1 MSIVSFSICSFIFV
15 LMFII
20 FYFSKERLNTLDTK
34 MYSCILVTNIIGIMI
49 DVFGYFVFKIYGSE
63 SFISILISKFYLVYY
78 FLWAYFFLLYIFV
91 ISFREK
97 TEYLLQKKFTKPS
110 IILTSI
116 IISFIVLIMPIQITY
131 KDNVAYS
138 SGLSVNMVYG
148 LCFIM
153 VGIMLYCLLRNLKK
167 ISTKEYIPLLTFMV
181 LSTFCMIIQKTYPE
195 ITLMLMCH
203 SIVTSL
209 MYFTIENPDV
219 KMVKELEV
227 AKNEAE
233 KANHAKSEF
242 LSSMSHELRTP
253 LNAIVCFSE
262 LLESKE
268 GLDSE
273 SKDFAKDIVSASHNL
288 LDLVNGVLDISKIEA
303 GKMELINKE
312 YNSQELFNSLST
324 MVIPRIG
331 DKPID
336 FKTVI
341 ASDIPPVLKGDTG
354 KLKQIILNLLTN
366 AVKYTDKGFI
376 KYRIECINDFKNNKT
391 KLIITITDTGRG
403 IKKEDIDRLFKKFE
417 RLEED
422 RNTSIEGT
430 GLGLTITKSLVE
442 MLGGTINVESTY
454 GVGSVFTVTIPEEI
468 SDVILETTETESITK
483 YNGVTSLIVDD
494 SKLNLKVAEKILSE
508 YGLTSESVLSGDEC
522 IEKIKRGNNYDIIF
536 MDIMMPNKGGVETL
550 KELKSLPNFN
560 TPVVALT
567 ADAMEGQKE
576 AYLSAGFIAYLSKPI
591 DRQELESF
599 LKKELKDK
607 VTIENNT
614 SSVKEEIKPV
624 EKENNKEELLTSVGL
639 DLKKAYE
646 FFMDIDT
653 LIPQLKE
660 YLTESVEN
668 KRVMEESYNK
678 KDDINYE
685 IVVHKLKSESRMLG
699 LTGLGEMFYNHE
711 LAAKRKDWDY
721 INKEY
726 TSLIS
731 EYDKV
736 LNVLEKL

>member
-34 MYSCILVTNIIGIMI
+34 MYSYILVTNIIGIMI
-49 DVFGYFVFKIYGSE
+49 DVFGYFIFKIYGSE
-63 SFISILISKFYLVYY
+63 SFISIMVSKFYLVYY

-97 TEYLLQKKFTKPS
+97 SEYLLQKKFTKTI
-110 IILTSI
+110 IILTSLFICLI
-116 IISFIVLIMPIQITY
+116 ILIMPIQITY
-131 KDNVAYS
+131 EDNVAYS

-167 ISTKEYIPLLTFMV
+167 ISTKEYIPLLIFMV

-312 YNSQELFNSLST
+312 YNSFELFNSLST

-376 KYRIECINDFKNNKT
+376 KYRVECINDYKNNQT
-391 KLIITITDTGRG
+391 KLIITVTDTGRG

-430 GLGLTITKSLVE
+430 GLGLAITESLAE
-442 MLGGTINVESTY
+442 LMGGKITVISDYGKGSTFKF
-454 GVGSVFTVTIPEEI
+454 VVVEEI
-468 SDVILETTETESITK
+468 VNKESNLVVNEQTTLNYETFEGK
-483 YNGVTSLIVDD
+483 KVLVVDD
-494 SKLNLKVAEKILSE
+494 SKLNLKVAENVLKNFKVFTETVTSGLECLSCVK
-508 YGLTSESVLSGDEC
+508 S
-522 IEKIKRGNNYDIIF
+522 KKYDIIF
-536 MDIMMPNKGGVETL
+536 MDIMMPNMSGVEVL
-550 KELKSLPNFN
+550 KKLREEKVNI
-560 TPVVALT
+560 PVIALT
-567 ADAMEGQKE
+567 ADAIEGQEEKYISE
-576 AYLSAGFIAYLSKPI
+576 GFDGYLSKPI
-591 DRQELESF
+591 D
-599 LKKELKDK
+599 K
-607 VTIENNT
+607 T
-614 SSVKEEIKPV
+614 
-624 EKENNKEELLTSVGL
+624 
-639 DLKKAYE
+639 
-646 FFMDIDT
+646 
-653 LIPQLKE
+653 
-660 YLTESVEN
+660 
-668 KRVMEESYNK
+668 
-678 KDDINYE
+678 
-685 IVVHKLKSESRMLG
+685 KLKVILNKY
-699 LTGLGEMFYNHE
+699 LKGE
-711 LAAKRKDWDY
+711 
-721 INKEY
+721 
-726 TSLIS
+726 
-731 EYDKV
+731 
-736 LNVLEKL
+736 

>member
-1 MSIVSFSICSFIFV
+1 
-15 LMFII
+15 
-20 FYFSKERLNTLDTK
+20 
-34 MYSCILVTNIIGIMI
+34 
-49 DVFGYFVFKIYGSE
+49 
-63 SFISILISKFYLVYY
+63 
-78 FLWAYFFLLYIFV
+78 
-91 ISFREK
+91 
-97 TEYLLQKKFTKPS
+97 
-110 IILTSI
+110 
-116 IISFIVLIMPIQITY
+116 MPIQITY
-131 KDNVAYS
+131 EDNVAYS

-312 YNSQELFNSLST
+312 YNSFELFNSLST

-376 KYRIECINDFKNNKT
+376 KYRVECINDYKNNQT
-391 KLIITITDTGRG
+391 KLIITVTDTGRG

-430 GLGLTITKSLVE
+430 GLGLAITESLAE
-442 MLGGTINVESTY
+442 LMGGKITVISDYGKGSTFKF
-454 GVGSVFTVTIPEEI
+454 VVVEEI
-468 SDVILETTETESITK
+468 VNKESNLVVNEQTTLNYETFEGK
-483 YNGVTSLIVDD
+483 KVLVVDD
-494 SKLNLKVAEKILSE
+494 SKLNLKVAENVLKNFKVSTETVTSGLECLSCVK
-508 YGLTSESVLSGDEC
+508 S
-522 IEKIKRGNNYDIIF
+522 KKYDIIF
-536 MDIMMPNKGGVETL
+536 MDIMMPNMSGVEVL
-550 KELKSLPNFN
+550 KKLREEKVNI
-560 TPVVALT
+560 PVIALT
-567 ADAMEGQKE
+567 ADAIEGQEEKYISE
-576 AYLSAGFIAYLSKPI
+576 GFDGYLSKPI
-591 DRQELESF
+591 D
-599 LKKELKDK
+599 K
-607 VTIENNT
+607 T
-614 SSVKEEIKPV
+614 
-624 EKENNKEELLTSVGL
+624 
-639 DLKKAYE
+639 
-646 FFMDIDT
+646 
-653 LIPQLKE
+653 
-660 YLTESVEN
+660 
-668 KRVMEESYNK
+668 
-678 KDDINYE
+678 
-685 IVVHKLKSESRMLG
+685 KLKVILNKY
-699 LTGLGEMFYNHE
+699 LKGE
-711 LAAKRKDWDY
+711 
-721 INKEY
+721 
-726 TSLIS
+726 
-731 EYDKV
+731 
-736 LNVLEKL
+736 

>member
-49 DVFGYFVFKIYGSE
+49 DVFGYFIFKIYGSE
-63 SFISILISKFYLVYY
+63 SFISIMVSKFYLVYY

-97 TEYLLQKKFTKPS
+97 TEYLFQKKFTKSS

-116 IISFIVLIMPIQITY
+116 IISLIVLILPIQITY
-131 KDNVAYS
+131 EDNVAYS

-376 KYRIECINDFKNNKT
+376 KYRVECINDFKNNKT

-430 GLGLTITKSLVE
+430 GLGLAITESLAE
-442 MLGGTINVESTY
+442 LMGGKITVISDYGKGSTFKF
-454 GVGSVFTVTIPEEI
+454 VVVEEI
-468 SDVILETTETESITK
+468 VNKESNLVVNEQTTLNYETFEGK
-483 YNGVTSLIVDD
+483 KVLVVDD
-494 SKLNLKVAEKILSE
+494 SKLNLKVAENVLKNFKVSTETVTSGLECLSCVK
-508 YGLTSESVLSGDEC
+508 S
-522 IEKIKRGNNYDIIF
+522 KKYDIIF
-536 MDIMMPNKGGVETL
+536 MDIMMPNMSGVEVL
-550 KELKSLPNFN
+550 KKLREEKVNI
-560 TPVVALT
+560 PVIALT
-567 ADAMEGQKE
+567 ADAIEGQEEKYISE
-576 AYLSAGFIAYLSKPI
+576 GFDGYLSKPI
-591 DRQELESF
+591 D
-599 LKKELKDK
+599 K
-607 VTIENNT
+607 T
-614 SSVKEEIKPV
+614 
-624 EKENNKEELLTSVGL
+624 
-639 DLKKAYE
+639 
-646 FFMDIDT
+646 
-653 LIPQLKE
+653 
-660 YLTESVEN
+660 
-668 KRVMEESYNK
+668 
-678 KDDINYE
+678 
-685 IVVHKLKSESRMLG
+685 KLKVILNKY
-699 LTGLGEMFYNHE
+699 LKGE
-711 LAAKRKDWDY
+711 
-721 INKEY
+721 
-726 TSLIS
+726 
-731 EYDKV
+731 
-736 LNVLEKL
+736 

>member
-116 IISFIVLIMPIQITY
+116 IISLIVLIMPIQITY

-376 KYRIECINDFKNNKT
+376 KYRVECINDFKNNQT
-391 KLIITITDTGRG
+391 KLIITVTDTGRG

-430 GLGLTITKSLVE
+430 GLGLAITEGLAE
-442 MLGGTINVESTY
+442 LMGGKITVISDYGKGSTFKFVVIQEIVNVEIKEKS
-454 GVGSVFTVTIPEEI
+454 SNTI
-468 SDVILETTETESITK
+468 SFD
-483 YNGVTSLIVDD
+483 YNTFEGKNALIVDD
-494 SKLNLKVAEKILSE
+494 SKLNLKVAENVLKNFLV
-508 YGLTSESVLSGDEC
+508 TTESVTSGLECLSC
-522 IEKIKRGNNYDIIF
+522 VNSKKYDIIF
-536 MDIMMPNKGGVETL
+536 MDIMMPNMSGVEVL
-550 KELKSLPNFN
+550 RKLRENGVN
-560 TPVVALT
+560 TPVIALT
-567 ADAMEGQKE
+567 ADAIEGQEEKYMSE
-576 AYLSAGFIAYLSKPI
+576 GFDGYISKPI
-591 DRQELESF
+591 
-599 LKKELKDK
+599 
-607 VTIENNT
+607 
-614 SSVKEEIKPV
+614 
-624 EKENNKEELLTSVGL
+624 NKEKL
-639 DLKKAYE
+639 
-646 FFMDIDT
+646 
-653 LIPQLKE
+653 
-660 YLTESVEN
+660 
-668 KRVMEESYNK
+668 SY
-678 KDDINYE
+678 
-685 IVVHKLKSESRMLG
+685 
-699 LTGLGEMFYNHE
+699 
-711 LAAKRKDWDY
+711 
-721 INKEY
+721 
-726 TSLIS
+726 
-731 EYDKV
+731 V
-736 LNVLEKL
+736 LNKYLGGK

>member
-34 MYSCILVTNIIGIMI
+34 MYSYILVTNIIGIMI
-49 DVFGYFVFKIYGSE
+49 DVFGYFIFKIYGSE
-63 SFISILISKFYLVYY
+63 SFISIMVSKFYLVYY

-97 TEYLLQKKFTKPS
+97 SEYLLQKKFTKTI
-110 IILTSI
+110 IILTSLFICLI
-116 IISFIVLIMPIQITY
+116 ILIMPIQITY
-131 KDNVAYS
+131 EDNVAYS

-273 SKDFAKDIVSASHNL
+273 SKDFARDIVSASHNL

-312 YNSQELFNSLST
+312 YNSFELFNSLST

-376 KYRIECINDFKNNKT
+376 KYRVECINDYKNDQT
-391 KLIITITDTGRG
+391 KLIITVTDTGRG

-430 GLGLTITKSLVE
+430 GLGLAITESLAE
-442 MLGGTINVESTY
+442 LMGGKITVISDYGKGSTFKF
-454 GVGSVFTVTIPEEI
+454 VVVEEI
-468 SDVILETTETESITK
+468 VNKESNLVVNEQTTLNYETFEGK
-483 YNGVTSLIVDD
+483 KVLVVDD
-494 SKLNLKVAEKILSE
+494 SKLNLKVAENVLKNFKVSTETVTSGLECLSCVK
-508 YGLTSESVLSGDEC
+508 S
-522 IEKIKRGNNYDIIF
+522 KKYDIIF
-536 MDIMMPNKGGVETL
+536 MDIMMPNMSGVEVL
-550 KELKSLPNFN
+550 KKLREEKVNI
-560 TPVVALT
+560 PVIALT
-567 ADAMEGQKE
+567 ADAIEGQEEKYISE
-576 AYLSAGFIAYLSKPI
+576 GFDGYLSKPI
-591 DRQELESF
+591 D
-599 LKKELKDK
+599 K
-607 VTIENNT
+607 T
-614 SSVKEEIKPV
+614 
-624 EKENNKEELLTSVGL
+624 
-639 DLKKAYE
+639 
-646 FFMDIDT
+646 
-653 LIPQLKE
+653 
-660 YLTESVEN
+660 
-668 KRVMEESYNK
+668 
-678 KDDINYE
+678 
-685 IVVHKLKSESRMLG
+685 KLKVILNKY
-699 LTGLGEMFYNHE
+699 LKGE
-711 LAAKRKDWDY
+711 
-721 INKEY
+721 
-726 TSLIS
+726 
-731 EYDKV
+731 
-736 LNVLEKL
+736 

>member
-116 IISFIVLIMPIQITY
+116 IISLIVLIMPIQITY

-273 SKDFAKDIVSASHNL
+273 SKDFAKDLVSASHNL

-376 KYRIECINDFKNNKT
+376 KYRVECINDFKNNQT
-391 KLIITITDTGRG
+391 KLIITVTDTGRG

-430 GLGLTITKSLVE
+430 GLGLAITEGLAE
-442 MLGGTINVESTY
+442 LMGGKITVISDYGKGSTFKFVVIQDIVNVEIKEKS
-454 GVGSVFTVTIPEEI
+454 SNTI
-468 SDVILETTETESITK
+468 SFD
-483 YNGVTSLIVDD
+483 YNTFEGKKALIVDD
-494 SKLNLKVAEKILSE
+494 SKLNLKVAENVLKNFLV
-508 YGLTSESVLSGDEC
+508 TTESVTSGLECLSC
-522 IEKIKRGNNYDIIF
+522 VNSKKYDIIF
-536 MDIMMPNKGGVETL
+536 MDIMMPNMNGVEVL
-550 KELKSLPNFN
+550 KKLREENIN
-560 TPVVALT
+560 TPVIALT
-567 ADAMEGQKE
+567 ADAIEGQEEKYMSE
-576 AYLSAGFIAYLSKPI
+576 GFDGYISKPI
-591 DRQELESF
+591 
-599 LKKELKDK
+599 
-607 VTIENNT
+607 
-614 SSVKEEIKPV
+614 
-624 EKENNKEELLTSVGL
+624 NKEKL
-639 DLKKAYE
+639 
-646 FFMDIDT
+646 
-653 LIPQLKE
+653 
-660 YLTESVEN
+660 
-668 KRVMEESYNK
+668 
-678 KDDINYE
+678 NY
-685 IVVHKLKSESRMLG
+685 
-699 LTGLGEMFYNHE
+699 
-711 LAAKRKDWDY
+711 
-721 INKEY
+721 
-726 TSLIS
+726 
-731 EYDKV
+731 V
-736 LNVLEKL
+736 LNKYLGGK

>member
-116 IISFIVLIMPIQITY
+116 IISLIVLIMPIQITY

-376 KYRIECINDFKNNKT
+376 KYRVECINDFKNNKT

-430 GLGLTITKSLVE
+430 GLGLAITEGLAE
-442 MLGGTINVESTY
+442 LMGGKITVISDYGKGSTFKFVVIQEIVNVELK
-454 GVGSVFTVTIPEEI
+454 EEKSNI
-468 SDVILETTETESITK
+468 TSSD
-483 YNGVTSLIVDD
+483 YNTFKGKNALIVDD
-494 SKLNLKVAEKILSE
+494 SKLNLKVAENVLKNFLV
-508 YGLTSESVLSGDEC
+508 TTESVTSGLECLSC
-522 IEKIKRGNNYDIIF
+522 VNSKKYDIIF
-536 MDIMMPNKGGVETL
+536 MDIMMPNMSGVEVL
-550 KELKSLPNFN
+550 RKLRENGVN
-560 TPVVALT
+560 TPVIALT
-567 ADAMEGQKE
+567 ADAIEGQEEKYMSE
-576 AYLSAGFIAYLSKPI
+576 GFDGYISKPI
-591 DRQELESF
+591 
-599 LKKELKDK
+599 
-607 VTIENNT
+607 
-614 SSVKEEIKPV
+614 
-624 EKENNKEELLTSVGL
+624 NKEKL
-639 DLKKAYE
+639 
-646 FFMDIDT
+646 
-653 LIPQLKE
+653 
-660 YLTESVEN
+660 
-668 KRVMEESYNK
+668 SY
-678 KDDINYE
+678 
-685 IVVHKLKSESRMLG
+685 
-699 LTGLGEMFYNHE
+699 
-711 LAAKRKDWDY
+711 
-721 INKEY
+721 
-726 TSLIS
+726 
-731 EYDKV
+731 V
-736 LNVLEKL
+736 LNKYLGGK

>member
-34 MYSCILVTNIIGIMI
+34 MYSYILVTNIIGIMI
-49 DVFGYFVFKIYGSE
+49 DVFGYFIFKIYGSE
-63 SFISILISKFYLVYY
+63 SFISIMVSKFYLVYY

-97 TEYLLQKKFTKPS
+97 SEYLLQKKFTKTI
-110 IILTSI
+110 IILTSLFICLI
-116 IISFIVLIMPIQITY
+116 ILIMPIQITY
-131 KDNVAYS
+131 EDNVAYS

-273 SKDFAKDIVSASHNL
+273 SKDFARDIVSASHNL

-303 GKMELINKE
+303 SKMELINKE
-312 YNSQELFNSLST
+312 YNSFELFNSLST

-376 KYRIECINDFKNNKT
+376 KYRVECINDYKNNQT
-391 KLIITITDTGRG
+391 KLIITVTDTGRG

-430 GLGLTITKSLVE
+430 GLGLAITESLAE
-442 MLGGTINVESTY
+442 LMGGKITVISDYGKGSTFKF
-454 GVGSVFTVTIPEEI
+454 VVVEEI
-468 SDVILETTETESITK
+468 VNKESNLVVNEQTTLNYETFEGK
-483 YNGVTSLIVDD
+483 KVLVVDD
-494 SKLNLKVAEKILSE
+494 SKLNLKVAENVLKNFKVSTETVTSGLECLSCVK
-508 YGLTSESVLSGDEC
+508 S
-522 IEKIKRGNNYDIIF
+522 KKYDIIF
-536 MDIMMPNKGGVETL
+536 MDIMMPNMSGVEVL
-550 KELKSLPNFN
+550 KKLREEKVNI
-560 TPVVALT
+560 PVIALT
-567 ADAMEGQKE
+567 ADAIEGQEEKYISE
-576 AYLSAGFIAYLSKPI
+576 GFDGYLSKPI
-591 DRQELESF
+591 D
-599 LKKELKDK
+599 K
-607 VTIENNT
+607 T
-614 SSVKEEIKPV
+614 
-624 EKENNKEELLTSVGL
+624 
-639 DLKKAYE
+639 
-646 FFMDIDT
+646 
-653 LIPQLKE
+653 
-660 YLTESVEN
+660 
-668 KRVMEESYNK
+668 
-678 KDDINYE
+678 
-685 IVVHKLKSESRMLG
+685 KLKVILNKY
-699 LTGLGEMFYNHE
+699 LKGE
-711 LAAKRKDWDY
+711 
-721 INKEY
+721 
-726 TSLIS
+726 
-731 EYDKV
+731 
-736 LNVLEKL
+736 

>member
-34 MYSCILVTNIIGIMI
+34 MYSYILVTNIIGIMI
-49 DVFGYFVFKIYGSE
+49 DVFGYFIFKIYGSE
-63 SFISILISKFYLVYY
+63 SFISIMVSKFYLVYY

-97 TEYLLQKKFTKPS
+97 SEYLLQKKFTKTI
-110 IILTSI
+110 IILTSLFICLI
-116 IISFIVLIMPIQITY
+116 ILIMPIQITY
-131 KDNVAYS
+131 EDNVAYS

-153 VGIMLYCLLRNLKK
+153 VGIMLYCLLRNFKK

-273 SKDFAKDIVSASHNL
+273 SKDFARDIVSASHNL

-312 YNSQELFNSLST
+312 YNSFELFNSLST

-376 KYRIECINDFKNNKT
+376 KYRVECINDYKNNQT
-391 KLIITITDTGRG
+391 KLIITVTDTGRG

-430 GLGLTITKSLVE
+430 GLGLAITESLAE
-442 MLGGTINVESTY
+442 LMGGKVTVISDYGKGSTFKF
-454 GVGSVFTVTIPEEI
+454 VVVEEI
-468 SDVILETTETESITK
+468 VNKESNLVVNEQTTLNYETFEGK
-483 YNGVTSLIVDD
+483 KVLVVDD
-494 SKLNLKVAEKILSE
+494 SKLNLKVAENVLKNFKVSTETVTSGLECLSCVK
-508 YGLTSESVLSGDEC
+508 S
-522 IEKIKRGNNYDIIF
+522 KKYDIIF
-536 MDIMMPNKGGVETL
+536 MDIMMPNMSGVEVL
-550 KELKSLPNFN
+550 KKLREEKVNI
-560 TPVVALT
+560 PVIALT
-567 ADAMEGQKE
+567 ADAIEGQEEKYISE
-576 AYLSAGFIAYLSKPI
+576 GFDGYLSKPI
-591 DRQELESF
+591 D
-599 LKKELKDK
+599 K
-607 VTIENNT
+607 T
-614 SSVKEEIKPV
+614 
-624 EKENNKEELLTSVGL
+624 
-639 DLKKAYE
+639 
-646 FFMDIDT
+646 
-653 LIPQLKE
+653 
-660 YLTESVEN
+660 
-668 KRVMEESYNK
+668 
-678 KDDINYE
+678 
-685 IVVHKLKSESRMLG
+685 KLKVILNKY
-699 LTGLGEMFYNHE
+699 LKGE
-711 LAAKRKDWDY
+711 
-721 INKEY
+721 
-726 TSLIS
+726 
-731 EYDKV
+731 
-736 LNVLEKL
+736 

>member
-34 MYSCILVTNIIGIMI
+34 MYSCILLTNIIGIMI
-49 DVFGYFVFKIYGSE
+49 DVFGYFIFKIYGSE
-63 SFISILISKFYLVYY
+63 SFISIMVSKFYLVYY

-97 TEYLLQKKFTKPS
+97 SEYLLQKKFTKTI
-110 IILTSI
+110 IILTSLFICLI
-116 IISFIVLIMPIQITY
+116 ILIMPIQITY
-131 KDNVAYS
+131 EDNVAYS

-273 SKDFAKDIVSASHNL
+273 SKDFARDIVSASHNL

-312 YNSQELFNSLST
+312 YNSFELFNSLST

-341 ASDIPPVLKGDTG
+341 ASDIPPILKGDTG

-376 KYRIECINDFKNNKT
+376 KYRVECINDYKNNQT
-391 KLIITITDTGRG
+391 KLIITVTDTGRG

-430 GLGLTITKSLVE
+430 GLGLAITESLAE
-442 MLGGTINVESTY
+442 LMGGKITVISDYGKGSTFKF
-454 GVGSVFTVTIPEEI
+454 VVVEEI
-468 SDVILETTETESITK
+468 VNKESNLVVNEQTTLNYETFEGK
-483 YNGVTSLIVDD
+483 KVLVVDD
-494 SKLNLKVAEKILSE
+494 SKLNLKVAENVLKNFKISTETVTSGLECLSCVK
-508 YGLTSESVLSGDEC
+508 S
-522 IEKIKRGNNYDIIF
+522 KKYDIIF
-536 MDIMMPNKGGVETL
+536 MDIMMPNMSGVEVL
-550 KELKSLPNFN
+550 KKLREEKVNI
-560 TPVVALT
+560 PVIALT
-567 ADAMEGQKE
+567 ADAIEGQEEKYISE
-576 AYLSAGFIAYLSKPI
+576 GFDGYLSKPI
-591 DRQELESF
+591 D
-599 LKKELKDK
+599 K
-607 VTIENNT
+607 T
-614 SSVKEEIKPV
+614 
-624 EKENNKEELLTSVGL
+624 
-639 DLKKAYE
+639 
-646 FFMDIDT
+646 
-653 LIPQLKE
+653 
-660 YLTESVEN
+660 
-668 KRVMEESYNK
+668 
-678 KDDINYE
+678 
-685 IVVHKLKSESRMLG
+685 KLKVILNKY
-699 LTGLGEMFYNHE
+699 LKGE
-711 LAAKRKDWDY
+711 
-721 INKEY
+721 
-726 TSLIS
+726 
-731 EYDKV
+731 
-736 LNVLEKL
+736 

>member
-49 DVFGYFVFKIYGSE
+49 DVFGYFIFKIYGSG

-97 TEYLLQKKFTKPS
+97 TEYLFQKKFTKPS

-116 IISFIVLIMPIQITY
+116 IISLIVLIMPIQITY
-131 KDNVAYS
+131 EDNVAYS

-376 KYRIECINDFKNNKT
+376 KYRVECINDFKNNKT

-430 GLGLTITKSLVE
+430 GLGLAITEGLAE
-442 MLGGTINVESTY
+442 LMGGKITVISDYGKGSTFKFVVIQDIVNVEIKEKS
-454 GVGSVFTVTIPEEI
+454 SNTI
-468 SDVILETTETESITK
+468 SFD
-483 YNGVTSLIVDD
+483 YNTFEGKKALIVDD
-494 SKLNLKVAEKILSE
+494 SKLNLKVAENVLKNFKVSTETVTSGLECLSCVN
-508 YGLTSESVLSGDEC
+508 S
-522 IEKIKRGNNYDIIF
+522 KKYDIIF
-536 MDIMMPNKGGVETL
+536 MDIMMPNMSGVEVL
-550 KELKSLPNFN
+550 RKLRENGVN
-560 TPVVALT
+560 TPVIALT
-567 ADAMEGQKE
+567 ADAIEGQEEKYMSE
-576 AYLSAGFIAYLSKPI
+576 GFDGYISKPI
-591 DRQELESF
+591 
-599 LKKELKDK
+599 
-607 VTIENNT
+607 
-614 SSVKEEIKPV
+614 
-624 EKENNKEELLTSVGL
+624 NKEKL
-639 DLKKAYE
+639 
-646 FFMDIDT
+646 
-653 LIPQLKE
+653 
-660 YLTESVEN
+660 
-668 KRVMEESYNK
+668 SY
-678 KDDINYE
+678 
-685 IVVHKLKSESRMLG
+685 
-699 LTGLGEMFYNHE
+699 
-711 LAAKRKDWDY
+711 
-721 INKEY
+721 
-726 TSLIS
+726 
-731 EYDKV
+731 V
-736 LNVLEKL
+736 LNKYLGGK

>member
-78 FLWAYFFLLYIFV
+78 FLWSYFFLLYIFV

-430 GLGLTITKSLVE
+430 GLGLAITEGLAE
-442 MLGGTINVESTY
+442 LMGGKITVISDYGKGSTFKFVVIQDIVNVEIKEKS
-454 GVGSVFTVTIPEEI
+454 SNTI
-468 SDVILETTETESITK
+468 SFD
-483 YNGVTSLIVDD
+483 YNTFEGKKALIVDD
-494 SKLNLKVAEKILSE
+494 SKLNLKVAENVLKNFLV
-508 YGLTSESVLSGDEC
+508 TTESVTSGLECLSC
-522 IEKIKRGNNYDIIF
+522 VNSKKYDIIF
-536 MDIMMPNKGGVETL
+536 MDIMMPNMNGVEVL
-550 KELKSLPNFN
+550 KKLREENIN
-560 TPVVALT
+560 TPVIALT
-567 ADAMEGQKE
+567 ADAIEGQEEKYMSE
-576 AYLSAGFIAYLSKPI
+576 GFDGYISKPI
-591 DRQELESF
+591 
-599 LKKELKDK
+599 
-607 VTIENNT
+607 
-614 SSVKEEIKPV
+614 
-624 EKENNKEELLTSVGL
+624 NKEKL
-639 DLKKAYE
+639 
-646 FFMDIDT
+646 
-653 LIPQLKE
+653 
-660 YLTESVEN
+660 
-668 KRVMEESYNK
+668 
-678 KDDINYE
+678 NY
-685 IVVHKLKSESRMLG
+685 
-699 LTGLGEMFYNHE
+699 
-711 LAAKRKDWDY
+711 
-721 INKEY
+721 
-726 TSLIS
+726 
-731 EYDKV
+731 V
-736 LNVLEKL
+736 LNKYLGGK

>member
-376 KYRIECINDFKNNKT
+376 KYRVECINDFKNNKT

-430 GLGLTITKSLVE
+430 GLGLAITEGLAE
-442 MLGGTINVESTY
+442 LMGGKITVISDYGKGSTFKFVVIQEIVNVE
-454 GVGSVFTVTIPEEI
+454 VKEEKSNI
-468 SDVILETTETESITK
+468 TSSD
-483 YNGVTSLIVDD
+483 YNTFEGKNALIVDD
-494 SKLNLKVAEKILSE
+494 SKLNLKVAENVLKNFLV
-508 YGLTSESVLSGDEC
+508 TTESVTSGLECLSC
-522 IEKIKRGNNYDIIF
+522 VNSKKYDIIF
-536 MDIMMPNKGGVETL
+536 MDIMMPNMSGVEVL
-550 KELKSLPNFN
+550 RKIRENGVN
-560 TPVVALT
+560 TPVIALT
-567 ADAMEGQKE
+567 ADAIEGQEEKYMSE
-576 AYLSAGFIAYLSKPI
+576 GFDGYISKPI
-591 DRQELESF
+591 
-599 LKKELKDK
+599 
-607 VTIENNT
+607 
-614 SSVKEEIKPV
+614 
-624 EKENNKEELLTSVGL
+624 NKEKL
-639 DLKKAYE
+639 
-646 FFMDIDT
+646 
-653 LIPQLKE
+653 
-660 YLTESVEN
+660 
-668 KRVMEESYNK
+668 SY
-678 KDDINYE
+678 
-685 IVVHKLKSESRMLG
+685 
-699 LTGLGEMFYNHE
+699 
-711 LAAKRKDWDY
+711 
-721 INKEY
+721 
-726 TSLIS
+726 
-731 EYDKV
+731 V
-736 LNVLEKL
+736 LNKYLGGK

>member
-34 MYSCILVTNIIGIMI
+34 MYSYILVTNIIGIMI
-49 DVFGYFVFKIYGSE
+49 DVFGYFIFKIYGSE
-63 SFISILISKFYLVYY
+63 SFISIMVSKFYLVYY

-97 TEYLLQKKFTKPS
+97 SEYLLQKKFTKSS
-110 IILTSI
+110 IILTSLFICLI
-116 IISFIVLIMPIQITY
+116 ILIMPIQITY
-131 KDNVAYS
+131 EDNVAYS

-273 SKDFAKDIVSASHNL
+273 SKDFARDIVSASHNL

-312 YNSQELFNSLST
+312 YNSFELFNSLST

-341 ASDIPPVLKGDTG
+341 ASDIPPILKGDTG

-376 KYRIECINDFKNNKT
+376 KYRVECINDYKNNQT
-391 KLIITITDTGRG
+391 KLIITVTDTGRG

-430 GLGLTITKSLVE
+430 GLGLAITESLAE
-442 MLGGTINVESTY
+442 LMGGKITVISDYGKGSTFKF
-454 GVGSVFTVTIPEEI
+454 VVVEEI
-468 SDVILETTETESITK
+468 VNKESNLVVNEQTTLNYETFEGK
-483 YNGVTSLIVDD
+483 KVLVVDD
-494 SKLNLKVAEKILSE
+494 SKLNLKVAENVLKNFKVSTETVTSGLECLSCVK
-508 YGLTSESVLSGDEC
+508 S
-522 IEKIKRGNNYDIIF
+522 KKYDIIF
-536 MDIMMPNKGGVETL
+536 MDIMMPNMSGVEVL
-550 KELKSLPNFN
+550 KKLREEKVNI
-560 TPVVALT
+560 PVIALT
-567 ADAMEGQKE
+567 ADAIEGQEEKYISE
-576 AYLSAGFIAYLSKPI
+576 GFDGYLSKPI
-591 DRQELESF
+591 D
-599 LKKELKDK
+599 K
-607 VTIENNT
+607 T
-614 SSVKEEIKPV
+614 
-624 EKENNKEELLTSVGL
+624 
-639 DLKKAYE
+639 
-646 FFMDIDT
+646 
-653 LIPQLKE
+653 
-660 YLTESVEN
+660 
-668 KRVMEESYNK
+668 
-678 KDDINYE
+678 
-685 IVVHKLKSESRMLG
+685 KLKVILNKY
-699 LTGLGEMFYNHE
+699 LKGE
-711 LAAKRKDWDY
+711 
-721 INKEY
+721 
-726 TSLIS
+726 
-731 EYDKV
+731 
-736 LNVLEKL
+736 

>member
-49 DVFGYFVFKIYGSE
+49 DVFGYFIFKIYGSE
-63 SFISILISKFYLVYY
+63 SFISIMVSKFYLIYY

-91 ISFREK
+91 ISFRDK
-97 TEYLLQKKFTKPS
+97 SEYLLQKKFTKTT
-110 IILTSI
+110 IILTSLFICLI
-116 IISFIVLIMPIQITY
+116 ILIMPIQITY
-131 KDNVAYS
+131 EDNVAYS
-138 SGLSVNMVYG
+138 SGFSVNMVYG

-153 VGIMLYCLLRNLKK
+153 VGIMLYCLLKNFKK

-312 YNSQELFNSLST
+312 YNSFELFNSLST

-376 KYRIECINDFKNNKT
+376 KYRVECINDYKNNQT
-391 KLIITITDTGRG
+391 KLIITVTDTGRG

-430 GLGLTITKSLVE
+430 GLGLAITESLAE
-442 MLGGTINVESTY
+442 LMGGKI
-454 GVGSVFTVTIPEEI
+454 TVI
-468 SDVILETTETESITK
+468 SDYGKGSTFKFVVIQEIVNKESNLVVNEQTTLNYETFEGK
-483 YNGVTSLIVDD
+483 KVLVVDD
-494 SKLNLKVAEKILSE
+494 SKLNLKVAENVLKSFKVSTETVTSGLECLSCVK
-508 YGLTSESVLSGDEC
+508 S
-522 IEKIKRGNNYDIIF
+522 KKYDIIF
-536 MDIMMPNKGGVETL
+536 MDIMMPNMSGVEVL
-550 KELKSLPNFN
+550 KKLREEKVNI
-560 TPVVALT
+560 PVIALT
-567 ADAMEGQKE
+567 ADAIEGQEEKYISE
-576 AYLSAGFIAYLSKPI
+576 GFDGYLSKPI
-591 DRQELESF
+591 D
-599 LKKELKDK
+599 K
-607 VTIENNT
+607 T
-614 SSVKEEIKPV
+614 
-624 EKENNKEELLTSVGL
+624 
-639 DLKKAYE
+639 
-646 FFMDIDT
+646 
-653 LIPQLKE
+653 
-660 YLTESVEN
+660 
-668 KRVMEESYNK
+668 
-678 KDDINYE
+678 
-685 IVVHKLKSESRMLG
+685 KLKVILNKY
-699 LTGLGEMFYNHE
+699 LKGE
-711 LAAKRKDWDY
+711 
-721 INKEY
+721 
-726 TSLIS
+726 
-731 EYDKV
+731 
-736 LNVLEKL
+736 

>member
-430 GLGLTITKSLVE
+430 GLGLAITEGLAE
-442 MLGGTINVESTY
+442 LMGGKITVISDYGKGSTFKFVVIQDIVNVEIKEKS
-454 GVGSVFTVTIPEEI
+454 SNTI
-468 SDVILETTETESITK
+468 SFD
-483 YNGVTSLIVDD
+483 YNTFEGKKALIVDD
-494 SKLNLKVAEKILSE
+494 SKLNLKVAENVLKNFLV
-508 YGLTSESVLSGDEC
+508 TTESVTSGLECLSC
-522 IEKIKRGNNYDIIF
+522 VNSKKYDIIF
-536 MDIMMPNKGGVETL
+536 MDIMMPNMNGVEVL
-550 KELKSLPNFN
+550 KKLREKNIN
-560 TPVVALT
+560 TPVIALT
-567 ADAMEGQKE
+567 ADAIEGQEEKYMSE
-576 AYLSAGFIAYLSKPI
+576 GFDGYISKPI
-591 DRQELESF
+591 
-599 LKKELKDK
+599 
-607 VTIENNT
+607 
-614 SSVKEEIKPV
+614 
-624 EKENNKEELLTSVGL
+624 NKEKL
-639 DLKKAYE
+639 
-646 FFMDIDT
+646 
-653 LIPQLKE
+653 
-660 YLTESVEN
+660 
-668 KRVMEESYNK
+668 
-678 KDDINYE
+678 NY
-685 IVVHKLKSESRMLG
+685 
-699 LTGLGEMFYNHE
+699 
-711 LAAKRKDWDY
+711 
-721 INKEY
+721 
-726 TSLIS
+726 
-731 EYDKV
+731 V
-736 LNVLEKL
+736 LNKYLGGK

>member
-34 MYSCILVTNIIGIMI
+34 MYSYILVTNIIGIMI
-49 DVFGYFVFKIYGSE
+49 DVFGYFIFKIYGSE
-63 SFISILISKFYLVYY
+63 SFISIMVSKFYLVYY

-97 TEYLLQKKFTKPS
+97 SEYLLQKKFTKTI
-110 IILTSI
+110 IILTSLFICLI
-116 IISFIVLIMPIQITY
+116 ILIMPIQITY
-131 KDNVAYS
+131 EDNVAYS

-153 VGIMLYCLLRNLKK
+153 VCIMLYCLLRNLKK

-273 SKDFAKDIVSASHNL
+273 SKDFARDIVSASHNL

-312 YNSQELFNSLST
+312 YNSFELFNSLST

-376 KYRIECINDFKNNKT
+376 KYRVECINDYKNNQT
-391 KLIITITDTGRG
+391 KLIITVTDTGRG

-422 RNTSIEGT
+422 KNTSIEGT
-430 GLGLTITKSLVE
+430 GLGLAITESLAE
-442 MLGGTINVESTY
+442 LMGGKITVISDYGKGSTFKF
-454 GVGSVFTVTIPEEI
+454 VVVEEI
-468 SDVILETTETESITK
+468 VNKESNLVVNEQTTLNYETFEGK
-483 YNGVTSLIVDD
+483 KVLVVDD
-494 SKLNLKVAEKILSE
+494 SKLNLKVAENVLKNFKVSTETVTSGLECLSCVK
-508 YGLTSESVLSGDEC
+508 S
-522 IEKIKRGNNYDIIF
+522 KKYDIIF
-536 MDIMMPNKGGVETL
+536 MDIMMPNMSGVEVL
-550 KELKSLPNFN
+550 KKLREEKVNI
-560 TPVVALT
+560 PVIALT
-567 ADAMEGQKE
+567 ADAIEGQEEKYISE
-576 AYLSAGFIAYLSKPI
+576 GFDGYLSKPI
-591 DRQELESF
+591 D
-599 LKKELKDK
+599 K
-607 VTIENNT
+607 T
-614 SSVKEEIKPV
+614 
-624 EKENNKEELLTSVGL
+624 
-639 DLKKAYE
+639 
-646 FFMDIDT
+646 
-653 LIPQLKE
+653 
-660 YLTESVEN
+660 
-668 KRVMEESYNK
+668 
-678 KDDINYE
+678 
-685 IVVHKLKSESRMLG
+685 KLKVILNKY
-699 LTGLGEMFYNHE
+699 LKGE
-711 LAAKRKDWDY
+711 
-721 INKEY
+721 
-726 TSLIS
+726 
-731 EYDKV
+731 
-736 LNVLEKL
+736 

>member
-34 MYSCILVTNIIGIMI
+34 MYSYILVTNIIGIMI
-49 DVFGYFVFKIYGSE
+49 DVFGYFIFKIYGSE
-63 SFISILISKFYLVYY
+63 SFISIMVSKFYLVYY

-97 TEYLLQKKFTKPS
+97 SEYLLQKKFTKTI
-110 IILTSI
+110 IILTSLFICLI
-116 IISFIVLIMPIQITY
+116 ILIMPIQITY
-131 KDNVAYS
+131 EDNVAYS

-312 YNSQELFNSLST
+312 YNSFELFNSLST

-376 KYRIECINDFKNNKT
+376 KYRVECINDYKNNQT
-391 KLIITITDTGRG
+391 KLIITVTDTGRG

-430 GLGLTITKSLVE
+430 GLGLAITESLAE
-442 MLGGTINVESTY
+442 LMGGKINVISDYGKGSTFKF
-454 GVGSVFTVTIPEEI
+454 VVVEEI
-468 SDVILETTETESITK
+468 VNKESNLVVNEQTTLNYETFEGK
-483 YNGVTSLIVDD
+483 KVLVVDD
-494 SKLNLKVAEKILSE
+494 SKLNLKVAENVLKNFKVSTETVTSGLECLSCVK
-508 YGLTSESVLSGDEC
+508 S
-522 IEKIKRGNNYDIIF
+522 KKYDIIF
-536 MDIMMPNKGGVETL
+536 MDIMMPNMSGVEVL
-550 KELKSLPNFN
+550 KKLREEKVNI
-560 TPVVALT
+560 PVIALT
-567 ADAMEGQKE
+567 ADAIEGQEEKYISE
-576 AYLSAGFIAYLSKPI
+576 GFDGYLSKPI
-591 DRQELESF
+591 D
-599 LKKELKDK
+599 K
-607 VTIENNT
+607 T
-614 SSVKEEIKPV
+614 
-624 EKENNKEELLTSVGL
+624 
-639 DLKKAYE
+639 
-646 FFMDIDT
+646 
-653 LIPQLKE
+653 
-660 YLTESVEN
+660 
-668 KRVMEESYNK
+668 
-678 KDDINYE
+678 
-685 IVVHKLKSESRMLG
+685 KLKVILNKY
-699 LTGLGEMFYNHE
+699 LKGE
-711 LAAKRKDWDY
+711 
-721 INKEY
+721 
-726 TSLIS
+726 
-731 EYDKV
+731 
-736 LNVLEKL
+736 

>member
-49 DVFGYFVFKIYGSE
+49 DVFGYFIFKIYGSE

-116 IISFIVLIMPIQITY
+116 IISLIVLILPIQITY

-376 KYRIECINDFKNNKT
+376 KYRVECINDFKNNKT

-430 GLGLTITKSLVE
+430 GLGLAITEGLAE
-442 MLGGTINVESTY
+442 LMGGKITVISDYGKGSTFKFVVIQEIVNVE
-454 GVGSVFTVTIPEEI
+454 VKEESSNI
-468 SDVILETTETESITK
+468 TSSD
-483 YNGVTSLIVDD
+483 YNTFEGKNALIVDD
-494 SKLNLKVAEKILSE
+494 SKLNLKVAENVLKNFLV
-508 YGLTSESVLSGDEC
+508 TTESVTSGLECLSC
-522 IEKIKRGNNYDIIF
+522 VNSKKYDIIF
-536 MDIMMPNKGGVETL
+536 MDIMMPNMSGEEVLRKLRENGV
-550 KELKSLPNFN
+550 N
-560 TPVVALT
+560 TPVIALT
-567 ADAMEGQKE
+567 ADAIEGQEEKYMSE
-576 AYLSAGFIAYLSKPI
+576 GFDGYISKPI
-591 DRQELESF
+591 
-599 LKKELKDK
+599 
-607 VTIENNT
+607 
-614 SSVKEEIKPV
+614 
-624 EKENNKEELLTSVGL
+624 NKEKL
-639 DLKKAYE
+639 
-646 FFMDIDT
+646 
-653 LIPQLKE
+653 
-660 YLTESVEN
+660 
-668 KRVMEESYNK
+668 SY
-678 KDDINYE
+678 
-685 IVVHKLKSESRMLG
+685 
-699 LTGLGEMFYNHE
+699 
-711 LAAKRKDWDY
+711 
-721 INKEY
+721 
-726 TSLIS
+726 
-731 EYDKV
+731 V
-736 LNVLEKL
+736 LNKYLGGK

>member
-34 MYSCILVTNIIGIMI
+34 MYSYILVTNIIGIMI
-49 DVFGYFVFKIYGSE
+49 DVFGYFIFKIYGSE
-63 SFISILISKFYLVYY
+63 SFISIMVSKFYLAYY

-91 ISFREK
+91 ISFRDK
-97 TEYLLQKKFTKPS
+97 SEYLLQKKFTKTT
-110 IILTSI
+110 IILTSLFICLI
-116 IISFIVLIMPIQITY
+116 ILIMPIQITY
-131 KDNVAYS
+131 EDNVAYS

-312 YNSQELFNSLST
+312 YNSFELFNSLST

-366 AVKYTDKGFI
+366 AIKYTDKGFI
-376 KYRIECINDFKNNKT
+376 KYRVECINDYKNNQT
-391 KLIITITDTGRG
+391 KLIITVTDTGRG

-430 GLGLTITKSLVE
+430 GLGLAITESLAE
-442 MLGGTINVESTY
+442 LMGGKVTVISDYGKGSTFKF
-454 GVGSVFTVTIPEEI
+454 VVVEEI
-468 SDVILETTETESITK
+468 VNKESNLVVNEQTTLNYETFEGK
-483 YNGVTSLIVDD
+483 KVLVVDD
-494 SKLNLKVAEKILSE
+494 SKLNLKVAENVLKNFKVSTETVTSGLECLSCVK
-508 YGLTSESVLSGDEC
+508 S
-522 IEKIKRGNNYDIIF
+522 KKYDIIF
-536 MDIMMPNKGGVETL
+536 MDIMMPNMSGVEVL
-550 KELKSLPNFN
+550 KKLREEKVNI
-560 TPVVALT
+560 PVIALT
-567 ADAMEGQKE
+567 ADAIEGQEEKYISE
-576 AYLSAGFIAYLSKPI
+576 GFDGYLSKPI
-591 DRQELESF
+591 D
-599 LKKELKDK
+599 K
-607 VTIENNT
+607 T
-614 SSVKEEIKPV
+614 
-624 EKENNKEELLTSVGL
+624 
-639 DLKKAYE
+639 
-646 FFMDIDT
+646 
-653 LIPQLKE
+653 
-660 YLTESVEN
+660 
-668 KRVMEESYNK
+668 
-678 KDDINYE
+678 
-685 IVVHKLKSESRMLG
+685 KLKVILNKY
-699 LTGLGEMFYNHE
+699 LKGE
-711 LAAKRKDWDY
+711 
-721 INKEY
+721 
-726 TSLIS
+726 
-731 EYDKV
+731 
-736 LNVLEKL
+736 

>member
-49 DVFGYFVFKIYGSE
+49 DVFGYFIFKIYGSE

-97 TEYLLQKKFTKPS
+97 TEYLFQKKFTKPS

-116 IISFIVLIMPIQITY
+116 IISLIVLIMPIQITY

-376 KYRIECINDFKNNKT
+376 KYRVECINDFKNNKT

-430 GLGLTITKSLVE
+430 GLGLAITEGLAE
-442 MLGGTINVESTY
+442 LMGGKITVISDYGKGSTFKFVVIQDIVNVEIKEKS
-454 GVGSVFTVTIPEEI
+454 SNTI
-468 SDVILETTETESITK
+468 SFD
-483 YNGVTSLIVDD
+483 YNTFEGKKALIVDD
-494 SKLNLKVAEKILSE
+494 SKLNLKVAENVLKNFLV
-508 YGLTSESVLSGDEC
+508 TTESVTSGLECLSC
-522 IEKIKRGNNYDIIF
+522 VNSKKYDIIF
-536 MDIMMPNKGGVETL
+536 MDIMMPNMSGVEVL
-550 KELKSLPNFN
+550 RKLRENGVN
-560 TPVVALT
+560 TPVIALT
-567 ADAMEGQKE
+567 ADAIEGQEEKYMSE
-576 AYLSAGFIAYLSKPI
+576 GFDGYISKPI
-591 DRQELESF
+591 
-599 LKKELKDK
+599 
-607 VTIENNT
+607 
-614 SSVKEEIKPV
+614 
-624 EKENNKEELLTSVGL
+624 NKEKL
-639 DLKKAYE
+639 
-646 FFMDIDT
+646 
-653 LIPQLKE
+653 
-660 YLTESVEN
+660 
-668 KRVMEESYNK
+668 SY
-678 KDDINYE
+678 
-685 IVVHKLKSESRMLG
+685 
-699 LTGLGEMFYNHE
+699 
-711 LAAKRKDWDY
+711 
-721 INKEY
+721 
-726 TSLIS
+726 
-731 EYDKV
+731 V
-736 LNVLEKL
+736 LNKYLGGK

>member
-34 MYSCILVTNIIGIMI
+34 MYSYILVTNIIGIMI
-49 DVFGYFVFKIYGSE
+49 DVFGYFIFKIYGSE
-63 SFISILISKFYLVYY
+63 SFISIMVSKFYLVYY

-97 TEYLLQKKFTKPS
+97 SEYLLQKKFTKSS
-110 IILTSI
+110 IILTSLFICLI
-116 IISFIVLIMPIQITY
+116 ILIMPIQITY
-131 KDNVAYS
+131 EDNVAYS

-273 SKDFAKDIVSASHNL
+273 SKDFARDIVSASHNL

-312 YNSQELFNSLST
+312 YNSFELFNSLST

-376 KYRIECINDFKNNKT
+376 KYRVECINDYKNNQT
-391 KLIITITDTGRG
+391 KLIITVTDTGRG

-430 GLGLTITKSLVE
+430 GLGLAITESLAE
-442 MLGGTINVESTY
+442 LMGGKITVISDYGKGSTFKF
-454 GVGSVFTVTIPEEI
+454 VVVEEI
-468 SDVILETTETESITK
+468 VNKESNLVVNEQTTLNYETFEGKE
-483 YNGVTSLIVDD
+483 VLVVDD
-494 SKLNLKVAEKILSE
+494 SKLNLKVAENVLKNFKVSTETVTSGLECLSCVK
-508 YGLTSESVLSGDEC
+508 S
-522 IEKIKRGNNYDIIF
+522 KKYDIIF
-536 MDIMMPNKGGVETL
+536 MDIMMPNMSGVEAL
-550 KELKSLPNFN
+550 KKLREEKVNI
-560 TPVVALT
+560 PVIALT
-567 ADAMEGQKE
+567 ADAIEGQEEKYISE
-576 AYLSAGFIAYLSKPI
+576 GFDGYLSKPI
-591 DRQELESF
+591 D
-599 LKKELKDK
+599 K
-607 VTIENNT
+607 T
-614 SSVKEEIKPV
+614 
-624 EKENNKEELLTSVGL
+624 
-639 DLKKAYE
+639 
-646 FFMDIDT
+646 
-653 LIPQLKE
+653 
-660 YLTESVEN
+660 
-668 KRVMEESYNK
+668 
-678 KDDINYE
+678 
-685 IVVHKLKSESRMLG
+685 KLKVILNKY
-699 LTGLGEMFYNHE
+699 LKGE
-711 LAAKRKDWDY
+711 
-721 INKEY
+721 
-726 TSLIS
+726 
-731 EYDKV
+731 
-736 LNVLEKL
+736 

>member
-34 MYSCILVTNIIGIMI
+34 MYSYILVTNIIGIMI
-49 DVFGYFVFKIYGSE
+49 DVFGYFIFKIYGSE
-63 SFISILISKFYLVYY
+63 SFVSIMVSKFYLVYY

-97 TEYLLQKKFTKPS
+97 SEYLLQKKFTKSS
-110 IILTSI
+110 IILTSLFICLI
-116 IISFIVLIMPIQITY
+116 ILIMPIQITY
-131 KDNVAYS
+131 EDNVAYS

-153 VGIMLYCLLRNLKK
+153 VGIMLYCLLRNLKR

-312 YNSQELFNSLST
+312 YNSFELFNSLST

-376 KYRIECINDFKNNKT
+376 KYRVECINDYKNNQT
-391 KLIITITDTGRG
+391 KLIITVTDTGRG

-430 GLGLTITKSLVE
+430 GLGLAITESLAE
-442 MLGGTINVESTY
+442 LMGGKVTVISDYGKGSTFKF
-454 GVGSVFTVTIPEEI
+454 VVVEEI
-468 SDVILETTETESITK
+468 VNKESNLVVNEQTTLNYETFEGK
-483 YNGVTSLIVDD
+483 KVLVVDD
-494 SKLNLKVAEKILSE
+494 SKLNLKVAENVLKNFKVSTETVTSGLECLSCVN
-508 YGLTSESVLSGDEC
+508 S
-522 IEKIKRGNNYDIIF
+522 KKYDIIF
-536 MDIMMPNKGGVETL
+536 MDIMMPNMNGVEVL
-550 KELKSLPNFN
+550 KKLREEKVNI
-560 TPVVALT
+560 PVIALT
-567 ADAMEGQKE
+567 ADAIEGQEEKYISE
-576 AYLSAGFIAYLSKPI
+576 GFDGYLSKPI
-591 DRQELESF
+591 D
-599 LKKELKDK
+599 K
-607 VTIENNT
+607 T
-614 SSVKEEIKPV
+614 
-624 EKENNKEELLTSVGL
+624 
-639 DLKKAYE
+639 
-646 FFMDIDT
+646 
-653 LIPQLKE
+653 
-660 YLTESVEN
+660 
-668 KRVMEESYNK
+668 
-678 KDDINYE
+678 
-685 IVVHKLKSESRMLG
+685 KLKVILNKY
-699 LTGLGEMFYNHE
+699 LKGE
-711 LAAKRKDWDY
+711 
-721 INKEY
+721 
-726 TSLIS
+726 
-731 EYDKV
+731 
-736 LNVLEKL
+736 

>member
-49 DVFGYFVFKIYGSE
+49 DVFGYFIFKIYGSE

-97 TEYLLQKKFTKPS
+97 TEYLFQKKFTKPS

-116 IISFIVLIMPIQITY
+116 IISLIVLIMPIQITY
-131 KDNVAYS
+131 EDNVAYS

-376 KYRIECINDFKNNKT
+376 KYRVECINDFKNNKT

-430 GLGLTITKSLVE
+430 GLGLAITEGLAE
-442 MLGGTINVESTY
+442 LMGGKITVISDYGKGSTFKFVVIQEIVNVE
-454 GVGSVFTVTIPEEI
+454 VKEESSNI
-468 SDVILETTETESITK
+468 TSSD
-483 YNGVTSLIVDD
+483 YNTFEGKKALIVDD
-494 SKLNLKVAEKILSE
+494 SKLNLKVAENVLKNFLV
-508 YGLTSESVLSGDEC
+508 TTESVTSGLECLSC
-522 IEKIKRGNNYDIIF
+522 VNSKKYDIIF
-536 MDIMMPNKGGVETL
+536 MDIMMPNMSGVEVL
-550 KELKSLPNFN
+550 RKLRENGVN
-560 TPVVALT
+560 TPVIALT
-567 ADAMEGQKE
+567 ADAIEGQEEKYMSE
-576 AYLSAGFIAYLSKPI
+576 GFDGYISKPI
-591 DRQELESF
+591 
-599 LKKELKDK
+599 
-607 VTIENNT
+607 
-614 SSVKEEIKPV
+614 
-624 EKENNKEELLTSVGL
+624 NKEKL
-639 DLKKAYE
+639 
-646 FFMDIDT
+646 
-653 LIPQLKE
+653 
-660 YLTESVEN
+660 
-668 KRVMEESYNK
+668 SY
-678 KDDINYE
+678 
-685 IVVHKLKSESRMLG
+685 
-699 LTGLGEMFYNHE
+699 
-711 LAAKRKDWDY
+711 
-721 INKEY
+721 
-726 TSLIS
+726 
-731 EYDKV
+731 V
-736 LNVLEKL
+736 LNKYLGGK

>member
-116 IISFIVLIMPIQITY
+116 IISLIVLIMPIQITY

-376 KYRIECINDFKNNKT
+376 KYRVECINDFKNNKT

-430 GLGLTITKSLVE
+430 GLGLAITEGLAE
-442 MLGGTINVESTY
+442 LMGGKITVISDYGKGSTFKFVVIQEIVNVE
-454 GVGSVFTVTIPEEI
+454 VKEEKSNII
-468 SDVILETTETESITK
+468 SSD
-483 YNGVTSLIVDD
+483 YNTFEGKKALIVDD
-494 SKLNLKVAEKILSE
+494 SKLNLKVAENVLKNFLV
-508 YGLTSESVLSGDEC
+508 TTESVTSGLECLSC
-522 IEKIKRGNNYDIIF
+522 VNSKKYDIIF
-536 MDIMMPNKGGVETL
+536 MDIMMPNMNGVEVL
-550 KELKSLPNFN
+550 KKLREKNIN
-560 TPVVALT
+560 TPVIALT
-567 ADAMEGQKE
+567 ADAIEGQEEKYMSE
-576 AYLSAGFIAYLSKPI
+576 GFDGYISKPI
-591 DRQELESF
+591 
-599 LKKELKDK
+599 
-607 VTIENNT
+607 
-614 SSVKEEIKPV
+614 
-624 EKENNKEELLTSVGL
+624 NKEKL
-639 DLKKAYE
+639 
-646 FFMDIDT
+646 
-653 LIPQLKE
+653 
-660 YLTESVEN
+660 
-668 KRVMEESYNK
+668 SY
-678 KDDINYE
+678 
-685 IVVHKLKSESRMLG
+685 
-699 LTGLGEMFYNHE
+699 
-711 LAAKRKDWDY
+711 
-721 INKEY
+721 
-726 TSLIS
+726 
-731 EYDKV
+731 V
-736 LNVLEKL
+736 LNKYLGGK

>member
-49 DVFGYFVFKIYGSE
+49 DVFGYFIFKIYGSE

-97 TEYLLQKKFTKPS
+97 TKYLLQKKFTKPS

-116 IISFIVLIMPIQITY
+116 IISLIVLIMPIQITY

-376 KYRIECINDFKNNKT
+376 KYRIECINDFKNNQT
-391 KLIITITDTGRG
+391 KLIITVTDTGRG

-430 GLGLTITKSLVE
+430 GLGLAITEGLAE
-442 MLGGTINVESTY
+442 LMGGKITVISDYGKGSTFKFVVIQEIVNVEIKEKS
-454 GVGSVFTVTIPEEI
+454 SNTI
-468 SDVILETTETESITK
+468 SFD
-483 YNGVTSLIVDD
+483 YNTFEGKKALIVDD
-494 SKLNLKVAEKILSE
+494 SKLNLKVAENVLKNFLV
-508 YGLTSESVLSGDEC
+508 TTESVTSGLECLSC
-522 IEKIKRGNNYDIIF
+522 VNSKKYDIIF
-536 MDIMMPNKGGVETL
+536 MDIMMPNMSGVEVL
-550 KELKSLPNFN
+550 RKLRENGVN
-560 TPVVALT
+560 TPVIALT
-567 ADAMEGQKE
+567 ADAIEGQEEKYMSE
-576 AYLSAGFIAYLSKPI
+576 GFDGYISKPI
-591 DRQELESF
+591 
-599 LKKELKDK
+599 
-607 VTIENNT
+607 
-614 SSVKEEIKPV
+614 
-624 EKENNKEELLTSVGL
+624 NKEKL
-639 DLKKAYE
+639 
-646 FFMDIDT
+646 
-653 LIPQLKE
+653 
-660 YLTESVEN
+660 
-668 KRVMEESYNK
+668 SY
-678 KDDINYE
+678 
-685 IVVHKLKSESRMLG
+685 
-699 LTGLGEMFYNHE
+699 
-711 LAAKRKDWDY
+711 
-721 INKEY
+721 
-726 TSLIS
+726 
-731 EYDKV
+731 V
-736 LNVLEKL
+736 LNKYLGGK

>member
-34 MYSCILVTNIIGIMI
+34 MYSYILVTNIIGIMI
-49 DVFGYFVFKIYGSE
+49 DVFGYFIFKIYGSE
-63 SFISILISKFYLVYY
+63 SFISIMVSKFYLVYY

-97 TEYLLQKKFTKPS
+97 SEYLLQKKFTKTINYFNIFNS
-110 IILTSI
+110 FAFII
-116 IISFIVLIMPIQITY
+116 LIMPIQITY
-131 KDNVAYS
+131 EDNVAYS

-273 SKDFAKDIVSASHNL
+273 SKDFARDIVSASHNL

-312 YNSQELFNSLST
+312 YNSFELFNSLST

-376 KYRIECINDFKNNKT
+376 KYRVECINDYKNNQT
-391 KLIITITDTGRG
+391 KLIITVTDTGRG

-430 GLGLTITKSLVE
+430 GLGLAITESLAE
-442 MLGGTINVESTY
+442 LMGGKVTVISDYGKGSTFKF
-454 GVGSVFTVTIPEEI
+454 VVVEEI
-468 SDVILETTETESITK
+468 VNKESNLVVNEQTTLNYETFEGK
-483 YNGVTSLIVDD
+483 KVLVVDD
-494 SKLNLKVAEKILSE
+494 SKLNLKVAENVLKNFKVSTETVTSGLECLSCVK
-508 YGLTSESVLSGDEC
+508 S
-522 IEKIKRGNNYDIIF
+522 KKYDIIF
-536 MDIMMPNKGGVETL
+536 MDIMMPNMSGVEVL
-550 KELKSLPNFN
+550 KKLREEKVNI
-560 TPVVALT
+560 PVIALT
-567 ADAMEGQKE
+567 ADAIEGQEEKYISE
-576 AYLSAGFIAYLSKPI
+576 GFDGYLSKPI
-591 DRQELESF
+591 D
-599 LKKELKDK
+599 K
-607 VTIENNT
+607 T
-614 SSVKEEIKPV
+614 
-624 EKENNKEELLTSVGL
+624 
-639 DLKKAYE
+639 
-646 FFMDIDT
+646 
-653 LIPQLKE
+653 
-660 YLTESVEN
+660 
-668 KRVMEESYNK
+668 
-678 KDDINYE
+678 
-685 IVVHKLKSESRMLG
+685 KLKVILNKY
-699 LTGLGEMFYNHE
+699 LKGE
-711 LAAKRKDWDY
+711 
-721 INKEY
+721 
-726 TSLIS
+726 
-731 EYDKV
+731 
-736 LNVLEKL
+736 

>member
-49 DVFGYFVFKIYGSE
+49 DVFGYFIFKIYGSE

-97 TEYLLQKKFTKPS
+97 TKYLLQKKFTKPS

-116 IISFIVLIMPIQITY
+116 IISLIVLIMPIQITY
-131 KDNVAYS
+131 EDNVAYS

-430 GLGLTITKSLVE
+430 GLGLAITEGLAE
-442 MLGGTINVESTY
+442 LMGGKITVISDYGKGSTFKFVVIQDIVNVEIKEKS
-454 GVGSVFTVTIPEEI
+454 SNTI
-468 SDVILETTETESITK
+468 SFD
-483 YNGVTSLIVDD
+483 YNTFEGKKALIVDD
-494 SKLNLKVAEKILSE
+494 SKLNLKVAENVLKNFLV
-508 YGLTSESVLSGDEC
+508 TTESVTSGLECLSC
-522 IEKIKRGNNYDIIF
+522 VNSKKYDIIF
-536 MDIMMPNKGGVETL
+536 MDIMMPNMNGVEVL
-550 KELKSLPNFN
+550 KKLREKNIN
-560 TPVVALT
+560 TPVIALT
-567 ADAMEGQKE
+567 ADAIEGQEEKYMSE
-576 AYLSAGFIAYLSKPI
+576 GFDGYISKPI
-591 DRQELESF
+591 
-599 LKKELKDK
+599 
-607 VTIENNT
+607 
-614 SSVKEEIKPV
+614 
-624 EKENNKEELLTSVGL
+624 NKEKL
-639 DLKKAYE
+639 
-646 FFMDIDT
+646 
-653 LIPQLKE
+653 
-660 YLTESVEN
+660 
-668 KRVMEESYNK
+668 
-678 KDDINYE
+678 NY
-685 IVVHKLKSESRMLG
+685 
-699 LTGLGEMFYNHE
+699 
-711 LAAKRKDWDY
+711 
-721 INKEY
+721 
-726 TSLIS
+726 
-731 EYDKV
+731 V
-736 LNVLEKL
+736 LNKYLGGK

>member
-49 DVFGYFVFKIYGSE
+49 DVFGYFIFKIYGSE

-78 FLWAYFFLLYIFV
+78 FLWAYLFLLYIFV

-116 IISFIVLIMPIQITY
+116 IISLIVLITPIQITY
-131 KDNVAYS
+131 EDNVAYS

-167 ISTKEYIPLLTFMV
+167 ISNKEYIPLLTFMV

-376 KYRIECINDFKNNKT
+376 KYRVECINDFKNNKT

-430 GLGLTITKSLVE
+430 GLGLAITEGLAE
-442 MLGGTINVESTY
+442 LMGGKI
-454 GVGSVFTVTIPEEI
+454 TVI
-468 SDVILETTETESITK
+468 SDYGKGSTFKFVVIQEIVNVKLKEESSNITSFD
-483 YNGVTSLIVDD
+483 YNTFEGKKALIVDD
-494 SKLNLKVAEKILSE
+494 SKLNLKVAENVLKNFLV
-508 YGLTSESVLSGDEC
+508 TTESVTSGLECLSC
-522 IEKIKRGNNYDIIF
+522 VNSKKYDIIF
-536 MDIMMPNKGGVETL
+536 MDIMMPNMSGVEVL
-550 KELKSLPNFN
+550 RKLRENGVN
-560 TPVVALT
+560 TPVIALT
-567 ADAMEGQKE
+567 ADAIEGQEEKYMSE
-576 AYLSAGFIAYLSKPI
+576 GFDGYISKPI
-591 DRQELESF
+591 
-599 LKKELKDK
+599 
-607 VTIENNT
+607 
-614 SSVKEEIKPV
+614 
-624 EKENNKEELLTSVGL
+624 NKEKL
-639 DLKKAYE
+639 
-646 FFMDIDT
+646 
-653 LIPQLKE
+653 
-660 YLTESVEN
+660 
-668 KRVMEESYNK
+668 SY
-678 KDDINYE
+678 
-685 IVVHKLKSESRMLG
+685 
-699 LTGLGEMFYNHE
+699 
-711 LAAKRKDWDY
+711 
-721 INKEY
+721 
-726 TSLIS
+726 
-731 EYDKV
+731 V
-736 LNVLEKL
+736 LNKYLGGK

>member
-49 DVFGYFVFKIYGSE
+49 DVFGYFIFKIYGSE

-97 TEYLLQKKFTKPS
+97 TEYLFQKKFTKPS

-116 IISFIVLIMPIQITY
+116 IISLIVLILPIQITY

-376 KYRIECINDFKNNKT
+376 KYRVECINDFKNNQT
-391 KLIITITDTGRG
+391 KLIITVTDTGRG

-430 GLGLTITKSLVE
+430 GLGLAITEGLAE
-442 MLGGTINVESTY
+442 LMGGKITVISDYGKGSTFKFVVIQEIVNVELK
-454 GVGSVFTVTIPEEI
+454 EEKNNI
-468 SDVILETTETESITK
+468 TSSD
-483 YNGVTSLIVDD
+483 YNTFEGKKALIVDD
-494 SKLNLKVAEKILSE
+494 SKLNLKVAENVLKNFLV
-508 YGLTSESVLSGDEC
+508 TTESVTSGLECLSC
-522 IEKIKRGNNYDIIF
+522 VNSKKYDIIF
-536 MDIMMPNKGGVETL
+536 MDIMMPNMSGEEVLRKLRENGV
-550 KELKSLPNFN
+550 N
-560 TPVVALT
+560 TPVIALT
-567 ADAMEGQKE
+567 ADAIEGQEEKYMSE
-576 AYLSAGFIAYLSKPI
+576 GFDGYISKPI
-591 DRQELESF
+591 
-599 LKKELKDK
+599 
-607 VTIENNT
+607 
-614 SSVKEEIKPV
+614 
-624 EKENNKEELLTSVGL
+624 NKEKL
-639 DLKKAYE
+639 
-646 FFMDIDT
+646 
-653 LIPQLKE
+653 
-660 YLTESVEN
+660 
-668 KRVMEESYNK
+668 SY
-678 KDDINYE
+678 
-685 IVVHKLKSESRMLG
+685 
-699 LTGLGEMFYNHE
+699 
-711 LAAKRKDWDY
+711 
-721 INKEY
+721 
-726 TSLIS
+726 
-731 EYDKV
+731 V
-736 LNVLEKL
+736 LNKYLGGK

>member
-34 MYSCILVTNIIGIMI
+34 MYSYILVTNIIGIMI
-49 DVFGYFVFKIYGSE
+49 DVFGYFIFKIYGSE
-63 SFISILISKFYLVYY
+63 SFISIMVSKFYLVYY

-97 TEYLLQKKFTKPS
+97 SEYLLQKKFTKTI
-110 IILTSI
+110 IILTSLFICLI
-116 IISFIVLIMPIQITY
+116 ILIMPIQITY
-131 KDNVAYS
+131 EDNVAYS

-273 SKDFAKDIVSASHNL
+273 SKDFARDIVSASHNL
-288 LDLVNGVLDISKIEA
+288 LDLVNGILDISKIEA

-312 YNSQELFNSLST
+312 YNSFELFNSLST

-376 KYRIECINDFKNNKT
+376 KYRVECINDYKNNQT
-391 KLIITITDTGRG
+391 KLIITVTDTGRG

-430 GLGLTITKSLVE
+430 GLGLAITESLAE
-442 MLGGTINVESTY
+442 LMGGKVTVISDYGKGSTFKF
-454 GVGSVFTVTIPEEI
+454 VVVEEI
-468 SDVILETTETESITK
+468 VNKESNLVVNEQTTLNYETFEGK
-483 YNGVTSLIVDD
+483 KVLVVDD
-494 SKLNLKVAEKILSE
+494 SKLNLKVAENVLKNFKVSTETVTSGLECLSCVK
-508 YGLTSESVLSGDEC
+508 S
-522 IEKIKRGNNYDIIF
+522 KKYDIIF
-536 MDIMMPNKGGVETL
+536 MDIMMPNMSGVEVL
-550 KELKSLPNFN
+550 KKLREEKVNI
-560 TPVVALT
+560 PVIALT
-567 ADAMEGQKE
+567 ADAIEGQEEKYISE
-576 AYLSAGFIAYLSKPI
+576 GFDGYLSKPI
-591 DRQELESF
+591 D
-599 LKKELKDK
+599 K
-607 VTIENNT
+607 T
-614 SSVKEEIKPV
+614 
-624 EKENNKEELLTSVGL
+624 
-639 DLKKAYE
+639 
-646 FFMDIDT
+646 
-653 LIPQLKE
+653 
-660 YLTESVEN
+660 
-668 KRVMEESYNK
+668 
-678 KDDINYE
+678 
-685 IVVHKLKSESRMLG
+685 KLKVILNKY
-699 LTGLGEMFYNHE
+699 LKGE
-711 LAAKRKDWDY
+711 
-721 INKEY
+721 
-726 TSLIS
+726 
-731 EYDKV
+731 
-736 LNVLEKL
+736 

>member
-49 DVFGYFVFKIYGSE
+49 DVFGYFIFKIYGSE

-116 IISFIVLIMPIQITY
+116 IISLIVLILPIQITY
-131 KDNVAYS
+131 EDNVAYS

-376 KYRIECINDFKNNKT
+376 KYRVECINDFKNNKT

-430 GLGLTITKSLVE
+430 GLGLAITEGLAE
-442 MLGGTINVESTY
+442 LMGGKITVISDYGKGSTFKFVVIQEIVNVE
-454 GVGSVFTVTIPEEI
+454 VKEEKSNI
-468 SDVILETTETESITK
+468 TSSD
-483 YNGVTSLIVDD
+483 YNTFEGKNALIVDD
-494 SKLNLKVAEKILSE
+494 SKLNLKVAENVLKNFLV
-508 YGLTSESVLSGDEC
+508 TTESVTSGLECLSC
-522 IEKIKRGNNYDIIF
+522 VSSKKYDIIF
-536 MDIMMPNKGGVETL
+536 MDIMMPNMSGEEVLRKLRENGV
-550 KELKSLPNFN
+550 N
-560 TPVVALT
+560 TPVIALT
-567 ADAMEGQKE
+567 ADAIEGQEEKYMSE
-576 AYLSAGFIAYLSKPI
+576 GFDGYISKPI
-591 DRQELESF
+591 
-599 LKKELKDK
+599 
-607 VTIENNT
+607 
-614 SSVKEEIKPV
+614 
-624 EKENNKEELLTSVGL
+624 NKEKL
-639 DLKKAYE
+639 
-646 FFMDIDT
+646 
-653 LIPQLKE
+653 
-660 YLTESVEN
+660 
-668 KRVMEESYNK
+668 SY
-678 KDDINYE
+678 
-685 IVVHKLKSESRMLG
+685 
-699 LTGLGEMFYNHE
+699 
-711 LAAKRKDWDY
+711 
-721 INKEY
+721 
-726 TSLIS
+726 
-731 EYDKV
+731 V
-736 LNVLEKL
+736 LNKYLGGK

>member
-34 MYSCILVTNIIGIMI
+34 MYSYILVTNIIGIMI
-49 DVFGYFVFKIYGSE
+49 DVFGYFIFKIYGSE
-63 SFISILISKFYLVYY
+63 SFISIMVSKFYLVYY

-97 TEYLLQKKFTKPS
+97 SEYLLQKKFTKTI
-110 IILTSI
+110 IILTSLFICLI
-116 IISFIVLIMPIQITY
+116 ILIMPIQITY
-131 KDNVAYS
+131 EDNVAYS

-227 AKNEAE
+227 AKNETE

-312 YNSQELFNSLST
+312 YNSFELFNSLST

-376 KYRIECINDFKNNKT
+376 KYRVECINDYKNNQT
-391 KLIITITDTGRG
+391 KLIITVTDTGRG

-430 GLGLTITKSLVE
+430 GLGLAITESLAE
-442 MLGGTINVESTY
+442 LMGGKITVISDYGKGSTFKF
-454 GVGSVFTVTIPEEI
+454 VVVEEI
-468 SDVILETTETESITK
+468 VNKESNLVVNEQTTLNYETFEGK
-483 YNGVTSLIVDD
+483 KVLVVDD
-494 SKLNLKVAEKILSE
+494 SKLNLKVAENVLKNFKVSTETVTSGLECLSCVK
-508 YGLTSESVLSGDEC
+508 S
-522 IEKIKRGNNYDIIF
+522 KKYDIIF
-536 MDIMMPNKGGVETL
+536 MDIMMPNMSGVEVL
-550 KELKSLPNFN
+550 KKLREEKVNI
-560 TPVVALT
+560 PVIALT
-567 ADAMEGQKE
+567 ADAIEGQEEKYISE
-576 AYLSAGFIAYLSKPI
+576 GFDGYLSKPI
-591 DRQELESF
+591 D
-599 LKKELKDK
+599 K
-607 VTIENNT
+607 T
-614 SSVKEEIKPV
+614 
-624 EKENNKEELLTSVGL
+624 
-639 DLKKAYE
+639 
-646 FFMDIDT
+646 
-653 LIPQLKE
+653 
-660 YLTESVEN
+660 
-668 KRVMEESYNK
+668 
-678 KDDINYE
+678 
-685 IVVHKLKSESRMLG
+685 KLKVILNKY
-699 LTGLGEMFYNHE
+699 LKGE
-711 LAAKRKDWDY
+711 
-721 INKEY
+721 
-726 TSLIS
+726 
-731 EYDKV
+731 
-736 LNVLEKL
+736 